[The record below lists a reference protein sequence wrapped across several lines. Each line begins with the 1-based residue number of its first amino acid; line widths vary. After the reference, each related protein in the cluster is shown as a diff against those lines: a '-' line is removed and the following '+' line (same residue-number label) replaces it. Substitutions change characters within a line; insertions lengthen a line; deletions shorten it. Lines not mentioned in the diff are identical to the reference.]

1 MMSNTIHTQALKAY
15 KQKDYTTAMELW
27 LKEAESNDQ
36 AMANLGIMYLKGD
49 GVEKDYAISR
59 EWFEKA
65 ARYDNDSANFN
76 LGLMYQTKLGVEED
90 VNKAIEYYR
99 KAVAKGHVQAAFRL
113 ALLLLADRTNM
124 EQVREGFDC
133 MIKAARG
140 GNAMANIQLTGLD
153 KVIPADVEIN
163 QTFRDKNRE
172 EQLAIINDALDRYIR
187 PILIKDGG
195 NISLLDFVTY
205 PHYELR
211 LAYQGACAGCSLST
225 TSTYTMIEDTINRVI
240 DKAVRLYIL

>member
-1 MMSNTIHTQALKAY
+1 MSSTVHAEALKAY
-15 KQKDYTTAMELW
+15 RQKDFDKAKELW
-27 LKEAESNDQ
+27 LSEAQSNDQ

-49 GVEKDYAISR
+49 GVEKDYTQAR

-65 ARYDNDSANFN
+65 SRYDNDSANFN

-90 VNKAIEYYR
+90 VTKAIEYFR
-99 KAVAKGHVQAAFRL
+99 KAVKKGHVQAAFRL
-113 ALLLLADRTNM
+113 ALLLLADRTNT
-124 EQVREGFDC
+124 EQVKEGFDC

-140 GNAMANIQLTGLD
+140 GNAMANVQLSGLD
-153 KVIPADVEIN
+153 KVIPDDVEIN
-163 QTFRDKNRE
+163 QVFRDKSKD
-172 EQLAIINDALDRYIR
+172 EQLAVINDALDRYIR

-195 NISLLDFVTY
+195 NITLLDFVTY
-205 PHYELR
+205 PQYELR

-225 TSTYTMIEDTINRVI
+225 TSTYSMIADTIERVI